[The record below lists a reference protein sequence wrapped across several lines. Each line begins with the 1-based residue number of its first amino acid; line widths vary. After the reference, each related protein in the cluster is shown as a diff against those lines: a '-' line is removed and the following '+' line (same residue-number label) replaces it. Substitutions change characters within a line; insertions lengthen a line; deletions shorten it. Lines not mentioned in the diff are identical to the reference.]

1 MGVLAVC
8 LAQPLRSDYRQSPS
22 TMTPSHVRS
31 RELEL
36 EPEHPAEAEQ
46 AHQVSHSTG
55 GDAGSTGEEPLVGEG
70 EMENHWRWDLRL
82 GLELLTVSLHL
93 QMALRSSL
101 KMIANASEGVPIVVA
116 VLTGEPLV
124 RGGTV

>member
-1 MGVLAVC
+1 VQATKVIQSLSWSLSIRLRLSRPIKSAIALAVTLVP
-8 LAQPLRSDYRQSPS
+8 LAARSHWSAR
-22 TMTPSHVRS
+22 VR
-31 RELEL
+31 
-36 EPEHPAEAEQ
+36 
-46 AHQVSHSTG
+46 
-55 GDAGSTGEEPLVGEG
+55 
-70 EMENHWRWDLRL
+70 WRWDLRL

>member
-1 MGVLAVC
+1 MALAVTLVP
-8 LAQPLRSDYRQSPS
+8 LARSHWSAR
-22 TMTPSHVRS
+22 VR
-31 RELEL
+31 
-36 EPEHPAEAEQ
+36 
-46 AHQVSHSTG
+46 
-55 GDAGSTGEEPLVGEG
+55 
-70 EMENHWRWDLRL
+70 WRWDLRL